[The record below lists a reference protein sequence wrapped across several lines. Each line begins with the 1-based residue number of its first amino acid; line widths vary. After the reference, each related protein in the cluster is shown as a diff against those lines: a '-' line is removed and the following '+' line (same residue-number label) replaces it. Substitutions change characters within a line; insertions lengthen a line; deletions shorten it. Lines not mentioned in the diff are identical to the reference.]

1 MRLLQFPSTARRPY
15 GNRGSAIWFGPGP
28 RSAAQLGAFPGI
40 RVCAAWAWPIW
51 IWWKMYRTS
60 AAFMWKPVPGDAWAA
75 AITTKMDIA
84 IRVTSS
90 NAEVLVIS
98 TKLLISFDFITSSFI
113 SILLHNLDGGTKCS
127 AQLPAT
133 NRRF

>member
-40 RVCAAWAWPIW
+40 RVCPAWAWPIW

-60 AAFMWKPVPGDAWAA
+60 EASMWKPAWAA
-75 AITTKMDIA
+75 AIVAKMDIA

-90 NAEVLVIS
+90 NAELLVIS
-98 TKLLISFDFITSSFI
+98 TKLLSNFDFITSSFII
-113 SILLHNLDGGTKCS
+113 SILLHNLDGVPII
-127 AQLPAT
+127 AP
-133 NRRF
+133 